1 MQPPPTRPGTDY
13 SRKWWVMLAIAMG
26 VFLGTIDGSIVN
38 VALPTL
44 IRDLHTTFPHAQ
56 WVVLSYLLTLATL
69 VLGVGRLGDVV
80 GKKTIYTAGFGVFTL
95 GSVLAGLSPSIG
107 WLIGFRVFQAV
118 GASMVFALGFALVT
132 EAFPPEERGRALG
145 IQGAIVSAGIVL
157 GPTLG
162 GMLID
167 SFGWRSIFFVNL
179 PVGIVGTWCAAR
191 FIPDTPPVGGQR
203 FDFAGA
209 ALLFAALLA
218 LMLGLTLGQTRGFSD
233 PLVGGLVAGSA
244 LMIAGFIAVERRSP
258 QPMLD
263 LRLFHNRQFS
273 ANIFAGWASF
283 AGIGGVYLLL
293 PFYLE
298 SVLGH
303 TPREAGLL
311 LASGPAALGVAAPIA
326 GVVSDR
332 VGPHPVV
339 VTGLSVLAVGYL
351 LMTRLGLTTAPLEYV
366 LLGIP
371 VGLGLGIFQSPNN
384 SAIMG
389 AVPRDRLGVTSG
401 LLTITRITGQ
411 LSGISLLGT
420 VWAARVAA
428 HTGTVSTPTAAPPAA
443 QVSALRDT
451 LFGVA
456 ALIGIALLL
465 TTRSIRRSGAT
476 ADGGV

>member
-1 MQPPPTRPGTDY
+1 
-13 SRKWWVMLAIAMG
+13 
-26 VFLGTIDGSIVN
+26 
-38 VALPTL
+38 
-44 IRDLHTTFPHAQ
+44 
-56 WVVLSYLLTLATL
+56 
-69 VLGVGRLGDVV
+69 
-80 GKKTIYTAGFGVFTL
+80 
-95 GSVLAGLSPSIG
+95 
-107 WLIGFRVFQAV
+107 
-118 GASMVFALGFALVT
+118 
-132 EAFPPEERGRALG
+132 
-145 IQGAIVSAGIVL
+145 VL

-244 LMIAGFIAVERRSP
+244 LMIVGFIAVERRSP